1 VVEIHFCIT
10 RSAIDYRIFFWA
22 MEMTIMVS
30 LVVIVTLGVLAL
42 AGVLIDRS
50 SDPAD

>member
-1 VVEIHFCIT
+1 
-10 RSAIDYRIFFWA
+10 

-30 LVVIVTLGVLAL
+30 LVVIVTLGLLGL

-50 SDPAD
+50 SDTTD

>member
-1 VVEIHFCIT
+1 
-10 RSAIDYRIFFWA
+10 

-30 LVVIVTLGVLAL
+30 LVVTVTLSVLAL

-50 SDPAD
+50 SDTTD

>member
-1 VVEIHFCIT
+1 
-10 RSAIDYRIFFWA
+10 

-30 LVVIVTLGVLAL
+30 LVVIVTLGVVGL

-50 SDPAD
+50 SDTTD